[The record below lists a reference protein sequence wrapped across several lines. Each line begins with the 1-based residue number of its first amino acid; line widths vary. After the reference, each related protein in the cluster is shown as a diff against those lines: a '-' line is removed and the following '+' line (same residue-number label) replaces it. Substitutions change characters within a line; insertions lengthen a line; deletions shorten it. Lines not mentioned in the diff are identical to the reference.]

1 MIKQKE
7 IFGKISKGLFV
18 PTSFQNLQ
26 RQTVL
31 NYFTQNEYVEDVQL
45 QQLQIVQ
52 KTDEYLKTILPTDQ
66 KPPVKFS

>member
-1 MIKQKE
+1 M
-7 IFGKISKGLFV
+7 
-18 PTSFQNLQ
+18 
-26 RQTVL
+26 